1 MSAAQDLEG
10 SGLEAQW
17 LFRQGDLVLGPLSGQ
32 QLVEKLYTGELT
44 ADTQVVPAGGNGF
57 RRLGD
62 LADFRVHAARA
73 AVKVRVEGLARAEQ
87 ERRKQQRLV
96 IGGVS
101 AVVLGALAL
110 GAWQGGR
117 YLAVHLPG
125 SADTVEDIRVEP
137 PTITPAR
144 FSRFGG
150 EEELFEY
157 RVDPKQPDGALARV
171 EAPET
176 AKPPPEAVKPPPTPG
191 TPAEASKPAEGS
203 KPTAVA
209 SAKQTEKRTP
219 PGGRKPTSRSNEPDG
234 LEVATSYDQAAINR
248 VVKKNQPTLF
258 RCFREEAERRPNFS
272 AKVPLEFTVGN
283 DGRVAQLWVDHPQL
297 KRGPMFECL
306 FSELKKW
313 SFPTYEGERAT
324 VSLSFTI
331 GKKG

>member
-73 AVKVRVEGLARAEQ
+73 AVKLRVEGLARAEQ
-87 ERRKQQRLV
+87 ARRKQQRLV

-101 AVVLGALAL
+101 VVVLGALAL

-144 FSRFGG
+144 FSRFG

-157 RVDPKQPDGALARV
+157 RVEPKQPDGAMARV
-171 EAPET
+171 A
-176 AKPPPEAVKPPPTPG
+176 PPEATKPTPA
-191 TPAEASKPAEGS
+191 PAEEGPKPA
-203 KPTAVA
+203 AVA
-209 SAKQTEKRTP
+209 SARQPERRTP
-219 PGGRKPTSRSNEPDG
+219 PTGRKPSRSNEPDG
-234 LEVATSYDQAAINR
+234 LEVATSYDQSAINR

-272 AKVPLEFTVGN
+272 AKVPIEFTVGN

-297 KRGPMFECL
+297 KRGPLFECL
-306 FSELKKW
+306 FGELRKW
-313 SFPTYEGERAT
+313 SFPSYEGERAT
-324 VSLSFTI
+324 VGLSFTI

>member
-32 QLVEKLYTGELT
+32 HLVEKLYTGELT

-62 LADFRVHAARA
+62 LSDFRVHAARA

-101 AVVLGALAL
+101 ALVLGALAL

-125 SADTVEDIRVEP
+125 SADRVEDIRVDP

-144 FSRFGG
+144 FSRFG

-157 RVDPKQPDGALARV
+157 RVDPKHPEGAMARV
-171 EAPET
+171 EEPET
-176 AKPPPEAVKPPPTPG
+176 AKPPPTPG
-191 TPAEASKPAEGS
+191 LPEEGA
-203 KPTAVA
+203 KPTALA
-209 SAKQTEKRTP
+209 SAKQTERRTPP
-219 PGGRKPTSRSNEPDG
+219 PGGRKPTSHSNEPDG

>member
-32 QLVEKLYTGELT
+32 LLVEKLYTGELT

-87 ERRKQQRLV
+87 ERRKQQRRV

-117 YLAVHLPG
+117 YLAIHLPG

-144 FSRFGG
+144 FSRSG

-157 RVDPKQPDGALARV
+157 RVEPKQPDGAMAARV
-171 EAPET
+171 E
-176 AKPPPEAVKPPPTPG
+176 PPEAVKPPPTPATPEEG
-191 TPAEASKPAEGS
+191 T

-209 SAKQTEKRTP
+209 SAKQPERRTP
-219 PGGRKPTSRSNEPDG
+219 PPGSRKPPNRSNEPDG
-234 LEVATSYDQAAINR
+234 LEVATSYDQSAINR

-258 RCFREEAERRPNFS
+258 RCFREEAERRPNFA
-272 AKVPLEFTVGN
+272 AKVPIEFSVGN

-297 KRGPMFECL
+297 KRGPLFECL
-306 FSELKKW
+306 FGELKKW

-324 VSLSFTI
+324 VGLSFTI